1 MKLIRIVRTG
11 GLRSNE
17 ISQES
22 FEFQE
27 KTKHF
32 VILRPEERS
41 NKHIGKY
48 CIMKPSVEISMASTN
63 LFGMIWCYDYQ
74 ESEAKELLEE
84 AINTAVE
91 KENKFIEKQMSNLE
105 ILKQRLK
112 TEIRVMY

>member
-32 VILRPEERS
+32 VIIRPEERS
-41 NKHIGKY
+41 NKHISKDS
-48 CIMKPSVEISMASTN
+48 IMKPVAEISMASTN
-63 LFGMIWCYDYQ
+63 LFAMIWCYDYQ

-84 AINTAVE
+84 AIKTAVE
-91 KENKFIEKQMSNLE
+91 KEKIFIEKQMSNLE
-105 ILKQRLK
+105 ALKERLK
-112 TEIRVMY
+112 TEVRIMY